1 VAESFRDQA
10 LIAIVNARL
19 FNETKEALQQQTATS
34 EVLRLISSARGDL
47 EPEQQ
52 TATSEVLRVI

>member
-19 FNETKEALQQQTATS
+19 FNETKEALKQQRPRQWCS
-34 EVLRLISSARGDL
+34 D
-47 EPEQQ
+47 
-52 TATSEVLRVI
+52 

>member
-19 FNETKEALQQQTATS
+19 FNETKEAPKQQTATS
-34 EVLRLISSARGDL
+34 EVLRLISNARGDL